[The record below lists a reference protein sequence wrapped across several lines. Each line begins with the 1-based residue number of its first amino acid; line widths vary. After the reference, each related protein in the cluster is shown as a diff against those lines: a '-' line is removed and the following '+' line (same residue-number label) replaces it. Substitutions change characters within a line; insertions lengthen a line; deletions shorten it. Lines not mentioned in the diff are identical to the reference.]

1 MNAARKHPVMVVCS
15 ACRDPCLGRALLI
28 GKGAPSM
35 TRPNEASDLE
45 TRGKAL
51 YDFGNT
57 ILYASKIDPRF
68 CWMLYVPPD
77 IHEPGPAP
85 QLIVSMHGTGRNVA
99 DYRNWFSEFGQW
111 NRCVVLAP
119 LFPAGSGGNGDRDG
133 YKYILDDGIRYDQIL
148 LGMVAEIEAKYSL
161 RFPRFALWGYSGG
174 GHFTHRFL
182 LLHPERLWAASIG
195 APGSV
200 TLIDPQRDWWVG
212 TRDMHALFG
221 KTVDQAAMRA
231 VAVHMVVGGAD
242 RETWEIT
249 HRPGGRRT
257 MDGADDAGA
266 TRPDRLE
273 SLRRNF
279 EAQGVR
285 VTFDLV
291 PGIAHDGPRLVEKAK
306 LFFAQTLRAMRQAN
320 GEQSGY

>member
-1 MNAARKHPVMVVCS
+1 MSLTNTTELAA
-15 ACRDPCLGRALLI
+15 
-28 GKGAPSM
+28 
-35 TRPNEASDLE
+35 
-45 TRGKAL
+45 RGKAL

-57 ILYASKIDPRF
+57 ILYASKVDPRF

-111 NRCVVLAP
+111 NRCIILAP
-119 LFPAGSGGNGDRDG
+119 LFPAGNDGDRDG
-133 YKYILDDGIRYDQIL
+133 YKYILDNGIRYDEIL
-148 LGMVAEIEAKYSL
+148 LAMVAEIEEKYDL
-161 RFPRFALWGYSGG
+161 LFPRFALWGYSGG

-200 TLIDPQRDWWVG
+200 TLIDPEHDWWVG
-212 TRDMHALFG
+212 TRDMQALFG
-221 KTVDQAAMRA
+221 KAPNPEAMRQ

-249 HRPGGRRT
+249 HKPGAKRYMEG
-257 MDGADDAGA
+257 GNDAGA

-273 SLRRNF
+273 TLRRNF
-279 EAQGVR
+279 EAHGVQGS
-285 VTFDLV
+285 FELV
-291 PGIAHDGPRLVEKAK
+291 PGISHDGPRLVNKAK
-306 LFFAQTLRAMRQAN
+306 VFFANTLRAMRKAN
-320 GEQSGY
+320 GEQW